1 MDFPYEKDNKERI
14 PLEHYLSEYRNIDPK
29 EAAERCGVEYDE
41 EKQQFHIRLM
51 GFRYLVDFPEFAVHK
66 EDENEEGAFLL
77 LDMVPAKIIVLRFL
91 ISAQVVKS
99 SGKYLTYREV
109 PWGEV
114 YFRQFEGRCLMRLK
128 FGFGFKLDKFAEGM
142 EKIPGVK
149 KLSLGDVSYEFEFI
163 NGLHVRFILWAGDE
177 EFPPSSQI
185 LFEDNFPY
193 AYQAEDLAVVGD
205 ISISTLKALAAR
217 TTPNGDEK
225 RKRHGKTDQKPDRRS
240 IKRADKRKAI
250 ARRQEQ

>member
-1 MDFPYEKDNKERI
+1 MNFPYEKDNKERI

-29 EAAERCGVEYDE
+29 EAAVRCGVEYDE

-205 ISISTLKALAAR
+205 ISISTLKALAA
-217 TTPNGDEK
+217 
-225 RKRHGKTDQKPDRRS
+225 
-240 IKRADKRKAI
+240 
-250 ARRQEQ
+250 

>member
-149 KLSLGDVSYEFEFI
+149 KLSLGDVSYAFEFI

-205 ISISTLKALAAR
+205 ISISTLKALAA
-217 TTPNGDEK
+217 
-225 RKRHGKTDQKPDRRS
+225 
-240 IKRADKRKAI
+240 
-250 ARRQEQ
+250 

>member
-1 MDFPYEKDNKERI
+1 MEFPYEKDNKERI
-14 PLEHYLSEYRNIDPK
+14 PFEHYLSEYQKLNPK
-29 EAAERCGVEYDE
+29 EAAKRCGVEYDE
-41 EKQQFHIRLM
+41 ERQQFHIRLM
-51 GFRYLVDFPEFAVHK
+51 GYRYLVDFPEFAVHK
-66 EDENEEGAFLL
+66 GDEDEEGAFLL

-91 ISAQVVKS
+91 LSAQVVKS

-142 EKIPGVK
+142 EKLPGVK

-205 ISISTLKALAAR
+205 ISITTLKKLTA
-217 TTPNGDEK
+217 
-225 RKRHGKTDQKPDRRS
+225 
-240 IKRADKRKAI
+240 
-250 ARRQEQ
+250 

>member
-177 EFPPSSQI
+177 VFPPSSQI

-205 ISISTLKALAAR
+205 ISISTLKALAA
-217 TTPNGDEK
+217 
-225 RKRHGKTDQKPDRRS
+225 
-240 IKRADKRKAI
+240 
-250 ARRQEQ
+250 

>member
-205 ISISTLKALAAR
+205 IFISTLKALAA
-217 TTPNGDEK
+217 
-225 RKRHGKTDQKPDRRS
+225 
-240 IKRADKRKAI
+240 
-250 ARRQEQ
+250 

>member
-1 MDFPYEKDNKERI
+1 M
-14 PLEHYLSEYRNIDPK
+14 
-29 EAAERCGVEYDE
+29 
-41 EKQQFHIRLM
+41 
-51 GFRYLVDFPEFAVHK
+51 
-66 EDENEEGAFLL
+66 L
-77 LDMVPAKIIVLRFL
+77 LDLVPAKIIVLRFL

-205 ISISTLKALAAR
+205 ISISTLKALAA
-217 TTPNGDEK
+217 
-225 RKRHGKTDQKPDRRS
+225 
-240 IKRADKRKAI
+240 
-250 ARRQEQ
+250 

>member
-29 EAAERCGVEYDE
+29 EAAERCSVEYDE

-91 ISAQVVKS
+91 ISAQMVKS

-193 AYQAEDLAVVGD
+193 ACQAEDLAVVGD
-205 ISISTLKALAAR
+205 ISISTLKALAA
-217 TTPNGDEK
+217 
-225 RKRHGKTDQKPDRRS
+225 
-240 IKRADKRKAI
+240 
-250 ARRQEQ
+250 

>member
-1 MDFPYEKDNKERI
+1 M
-14 PLEHYLSEYRNIDPK
+14 
-29 EAAERCGVEYDE
+29 EYDE
-41 EKQQFHIRLM
+41 ERQQFHIRLM
-51 GFRYLVDFPEFAVHK
+51 GYRYLVDFPEFAVRK
-66 EDENEEGAFLL
+66 EDEDEEGAFLL

-91 ISAQVVKS
+91 LSAQVVKS

-142 EKIPGVK
+142 EKLPGVK

-205 ISISTLKALAAR
+205 ISITTLKKLTA
-217 TTPNGDEK
+217 
-225 RKRHGKTDQKPDRRS
+225 
-240 IKRADKRKAI
+240 
-250 ARRQEQ
+250 

>member
-29 EAAERCGVEYDE
+29 EAAERCSVEYDE

-205 ISISTLKALAAR
+205 ISISTLKALAA
-217 TTPNGDEK
+217 
-225 RKRHGKTDQKPDRRS
+225 
-240 IKRADKRKAI
+240 
-250 ARRQEQ
+250 

>member
-29 EAAERCGVEYDE
+29 EAAERCSVEYDE

-128 FGFGFKLDKFAEGM
+128 FGFGFKLDKFVEGM

-205 ISISTLKALAAR
+205 ISISTLKALAA
-217 TTPNGDEK
+217 
-225 RKRHGKTDQKPDRRS
+225 
-240 IKRADKRKAI
+240 
-250 ARRQEQ
+250 

>member
-51 GFRYLVDFPEFAVHK
+51 GYRYLVDFPEFAVHK
-66 EDENEEGAFLL
+66 EDESEEGAFLL
-77 LDMVPAKIIVLRFL
+77 LDMVPAQIIVLRFL
-91 ISAQVVKS
+91 ISAQMVKS

-128 FGFGFKLDKFAEGM
+128 FGFGTRLDKFAEGM
-142 EKIPGVK
+142 EKIPGAR

-205 ISISTLKALAAR
+205 ISITTLKKLTA
-217 TTPNGDEK
+217 
-225 RKRHGKTDQKPDRRS
+225 
-240 IKRADKRKAI
+240 
-250 ARRQEQ
+250 

>member
-1 MDFPYEKDNKERI
+1 MEFPYEKDNKERI
-14 PLEHYLSEYRNIDPK
+14 PFEHYLSEYQKLNPK
-29 EAAERCGVEYDE
+29 EAAKRCGVEYDE
-41 EKQQFHIRLM
+41 ERQQFHIRLM
-51 GFRYLVDFPEFAVHK
+51 GYRYLVDFPEFAVHK
-66 EDENEEGAFLL
+66 EDEDEEGAFLL

-91 ISAQVVKS
+91 LSAQVVKS

-128 FGFGFKLDKFAEGM
+128 FGFGFKLDKFTEGM
-142 EKIPGVK
+142 EKLPGVK

-205 ISISTLKALAAR
+205 ISITTLKKLTA
-217 TTPNGDEK
+217 
-225 RKRHGKTDQKPDRRS
+225 
-240 IKRADKRKAI
+240 
-250 ARRQEQ
+250 

>member
-1 MDFPYEKDNKERI
+1 MEFPYEKDNKERI
-14 PLEHYLSEYRNIDPK
+14 PFEHYLSEYQKLDPK
-29 EAAERCGVEYDE
+29 EAVKRCGVEYDE
-41 EKQQFHIRLM
+41 ERQQFHIRLM
-51 GFRYLVDFPEFAVHK
+51 GYRYLVDFPEFAVHK
-66 EDENEEGAFLL
+66 EDEDEEGAFLL

-91 ISAQVVKS
+91 LSAQVVKS

-142 EKIPGVK
+142 EKLPGVK

-193 AYQAEDLAVVGD
+193 TYQAEDLAVVGD
-205 ISISTLKALAAR
+205 ISITTLKKLTA
-217 TTPNGDEK
+217 
-225 RKRHGKTDQKPDRRS
+225 
-240 IKRADKRKAI
+240 
-250 ARRQEQ
+250 

>member
-1 MDFPYEKDNKERI
+1 MEFPYEKDNKERI
-14 PLEHYLSEYRNIDPK
+14 PFEHYLSEYQKLDPK
-29 EAAERCGVEYDE
+29 EAAKRCGVEYDE
-41 EKQQFHIRLM
+41 ERQQFHIRLM
-51 GFRYLVDFPEFAVHK
+51 GYRYLVDFPEFAVHK
-66 EDENEEGAFLL
+66 EDEDEEGAFLL

-91 ISAQVVKS
+91 LSAQVVKS

-142 EKIPGVK
+142 EKLPGVK

-185 LFEDNFPY
+185 LFSDNFPQ
-193 AYQAEDLAVVGD
+193 AFTAEDMAVVGD
-205 ISISTLKALAAR
+205 IAIGTLK
-217 TTPNGDEK
+217 E
-225 RKRHGKTDQKPDRRS
+225 
-240 IKRADKRKAI
+240 I
-250 ARRQEQ
+250 AK

>member
-1 MDFPYEKDNKERI
+1 MEFPYEKDNKERI
-14 PLEHYLSEYRNIDPK
+14 PLEHYLSEYRKLDPK

-41 EKQQFHIRLM
+41 ERGQFHIRLM
-51 GFRYLVDFPEFAVHK
+51 GYRYLVDFPEFAVHK
-66 EDENEEGAFLL
+66 EEEEEEGAFLL

-128 FGFGFKLDKFAEGM
+128 FGFGFKLDKCAEGM
-142 EKIPGVK
+142 EKIPVVQ
-149 KLSLGDVSYEFEFI
+149 KLTLGDVSYEFEFI

-205 ISISTLKALAAR
+205 ISITTLKKLTA
-217 TTPNGDEK
+217 
-225 RKRHGKTDQKPDRRS
+225 
-240 IKRADKRKAI
+240 
-250 ARRQEQ
+250 

>member
-1 MDFPYEKDNKERI
+1 MEFPYEKDNKERI
-14 PLEHYLSEYRNIDPK
+14 PLEHYLEEYRKIDPK
-29 EAAERCGVEYDE
+29 EAALRCGVPYDE

-51 GFRYLVDFPEFAVHK
+51 GYHYLVAHPEFAIQK
-66 EDENEEGAFLL
+66 EQEEEEGAFLL
-77 LDMVPAKIIVLRFL
+77 LDSVPAKIIVLRFL
-91 ISAQVVKS
+91 ISGQAVKS

-128 FGFGFKLDKFAEGM
+128 FSFGFKLEQFSAAM
-142 EKIPGVK
+142 EKMGARKIAM
-149 KLSLGDVSYEFEFI
+149 GDVAYEFEFI
-163 NGLHVRFILWAGDE
+163 NGLHVRFILWAGDD

-205 ISISTLKALAAR
+205 ISINTLKALTR
-217 TTPNGDEK
+217 
-225 RKRHGKTDQKPDRRS
+225 
-240 IKRADKRKAI
+240 
-250 ARRQEQ
+250 

>member
-66 EDENEEGAFLL
+66 EDEDEEGAFLL

-205 ISISTLKALAAR
+205 ISISTLKALAA
-217 TTPNGDEK
+217 
-225 RKRHGKTDQKPDRRS
+225 
-240 IKRADKRKAI
+240 
-250 ARRQEQ
+250 

>member
-66 EDENEEGAFLL
+66 EDENKEGAFLL

-91 ISAQVVKS
+91 ISAQMVKS

-205 ISISTLKALAAR
+205 ISITTLKTLAA
-217 TTPNGDEK
+217 
-225 RKRHGKTDQKPDRRS
+225 
-240 IKRADKRKAI
+240 
-250 ARRQEQ
+250 

>member
-91 ISAQVVKS
+91 ISAQMVKS

-109 PWGEV
+109 PWGLPAIW
-114 YFRQFEGRCLMRLK
+114 RGTGR
-128 FGFGFKLDKFAEGM
+128 A
-142 EKIPGVK
+142 P
-149 KLSLGDVSYEFEFI
+149 
-163 NGLHVRFILWAGDE
+163 
-177 EFPPSSQI
+177 
-185 LFEDNFPY
+185 
-193 AYQAEDLAVVGD
+193 
-205 ISISTLKALAAR
+205 
-217 TTPNGDEK
+217 
-225 RKRHGKTDQKPDRRS
+225 
-240 IKRADKRKAI
+240 
-250 ARRQEQ
+250 

>member
-91 ISAQVVKS
+91 ISAQMVKS

-142 EKIPGVK
+142 EKLPGVK

-205 ISISTLKALAAR
+205 ISITTLKKLTA
-217 TTPNGDEK
+217 
-225 RKRHGKTDQKPDRRS
+225 
-240 IKRADKRKAI
+240 
-250 ARRQEQ
+250 

>member
-51 GFRYLVDFPEFAVHK
+51 GFHYLVDFPEFAVHK

-205 ISISTLKALAAR
+205 ISISTLKALAA
-217 TTPNGDEK
+217 
-225 RKRHGKTDQKPDRRS
+225 
-240 IKRADKRKAI
+240 
-250 ARRQEQ
+250 

>member
-99 SGKYLTYREV
+99 SGTYLTYREV

-205 ISISTLKALAAR
+205 ISISTLKALAA
-217 TTPNGDEK
+217 
-225 RKRHGKTDQKPDRRS
+225 
-240 IKRADKRKAI
+240 
-250 ARRQEQ
+250 

>member
-29 EAAERCGVEYDE
+29 EAAVRCGVEYDE

-205 ISISTLKALAAR
+205 ISISTLKALAA
-217 TTPNGDEK
+217 
-225 RKRHGKTDQKPDRRS
+225 
-240 IKRADKRKAI
+240 
-250 ARRQEQ
+250 